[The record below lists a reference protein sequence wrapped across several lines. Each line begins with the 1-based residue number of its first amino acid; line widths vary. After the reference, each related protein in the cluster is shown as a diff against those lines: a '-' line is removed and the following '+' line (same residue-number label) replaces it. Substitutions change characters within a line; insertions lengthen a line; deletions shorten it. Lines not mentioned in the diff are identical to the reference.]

1 MKLTVIEM
9 GKDIVVT
16 AVDHEL
22 DAYCVFSKLSANR
35 DHDAF
40 IVITKW
46 FVSRHFR
53 GRGIGRELFRA
64 AVREAKTRYPGLF
77 IHIIIPPLDE
87 SMNYSRLVK
96 FFSNENFLVSAVD
109 NVASLIN

>member
-1 MKLTVIEM
+1 MELTVIEM

-22 DAYCVFSKLSANR
+22 DAYCVFCKLNANQ

-46 FVSRHFR
+46 FVSRQFR

-77 IHIIIPPLDE
+77 IHIITPPLDE
-87 SMNYSRLVK
+87 SMNYNRLVK

>member
-1 MKLTVIEM
+1 MELTVIEM

-46 FVSRHFR
+46 FVSRQNQ
-53 GRGIGRELFRA
+53 
-64 AVREAKTRYPGLF
+64 
-77 IHIIIPPLDE
+77 IP
-87 SMNYSRLVK
+87 RLVH
-96 FFSNENFLVSAVD
+96 SYYNPA
-109 NVASLIN
+109 A

>member
-1 MKLTVIEM
+1 MELTVIEM

-22 DAYCVFSKLSANR
+22 DAYCVFSANR

-46 FVSRHFR
+46 FVKPKPDTP
-53 GRGIGRELFRA
+53 A
-64 AVREAKTRYPGLF
+64 CA
-77 IHIIIPPLDE
+77 
-87 SMNYSRLVK
+87 
-96 FFSNENFLVSAVD
+96 
-109 NVASLIN
+109 

>member
-1 MKLTVIEM
+1 MELKIIEM

-22 DAYCVFSKLSANR
+22 DAYCVFSKLSANGG
-35 DHDAF
+35 HNAF
-40 IVITKW
+40 IVINQL
-46 FVSRHFR
+46 FVSRKFR

-96 FFSNENFLVSAVD
+96 FFSNENFLVSAAA
-109 NVASLIN
+109 NMASLIG